1 MSTLRSLT
9 GLLAFALA
17 AGSAGC
23 AAHSTVMR
31 PVPAAQG
38 DVAPSAELATVVFV
52 RPSAWYPAFLV
63 PVVDGEGHV
72 LGEAEASS
80 RFAVALPPG
89 EHVFVAWRENTAAL
103 HAYLAPGKIY
113 YVEISPRPGFL
124 QPRVQL
130 LAIKPTLSSWSHLA
144 DWLSTTTVFVF
155 DPTRDA
161 AVDRGEID
169 DHLRDG
175 IEQLRNYDATEMDD
189 RTLREDDGR

>member
-1 MSTLRSLT
+1 MTPLRT
-9 GLLAFALA
+9 VGCLLALA
-17 AGSAGC
+17 ISSSGC
-23 AAHSTVMR
+23 VAHSSVMR

-38 DVAPSAELATVVFV
+38 DVAPSEELATVVFI
-52 RPSAWYPAFLV
+52 RPSAWFPAVLV
-63 PVVDGEGHV
+63 PVIDGEGHV
-72 LGEAEASS
+72 LGEAESNS

-130 LAIKPTLSSWSHLA
+130 LAIKPSMGNWPKLA

-155 DPTRDA
+155 DPTRNA
-161 AVDRGEID
+161 SVDPSDVD
-169 DHLRDG
+169 DHLRSG
-175 IEQLRNYDATEMDD
+175 LEQLHNYDAAEIDD
-189 RTLREDDGR
+189 RTIREDDGR